1 MSVNLPRTYRVIL
14 VISIVGV
21 AFSTLAWSGD
31 NVRVSTP
38 RPAPDTIPARHPR
51 QDRKAAK
58 PARKAEEGRVAR
70 ELDLRIDAE
79 EPSEWVGDVELPDD
93 MDIRLNLDELKG
105 LNARIEA
112 DVLKSVGAW
121 KSLEALKEL
130 DALDELNSV
139 EIDDNTLQELKDMK
153 IDDDIWNELHDLKIE
168 MDDLRDEINEDVSG
182 KIDDYRVRDNR
193 APEGYG
199 RGGAYRSSYD
209 EAVRRVVAA
218 VQSEIP
224 RVRREVE
231 KAMKSFELPATS
243 YDGFD

>member
-14 VISIVGV
+14 VIAIVGV

-31 NVRVSTP
+31 NGHLSTSL
-38 RPAPDTIPARHPR
+38 PALDTIPAPHPR
-51 QDRKAAK
+51 QDRKAVK

-79 EPSEWVGDVELPDD
+79 EPGEWTDIAEVSDD
-93 MDIRLNLDELKG
+93 MDIRLNLDDLKG

-112 DVLKSVGAW
+112 DVLKNMDAW
-121 KSLEALKEL
+121 RSLEALREL

-139 EIDDNTLQELKDMK
+139 EIDENALQELKDMK
-153 IDDDIWNELHDLKIE
+153 IDGDIWNELRELKTE

-182 KIDDYRVRDNR
+182 KIDDYRIR
-193 APEGYG
+193 E
-199 RGGAYRSSYD
+199 
-209 EAVRRVVAA
+209 EVRRVVEA

-231 KAMKSFELPATS
+231 KAMEACR
-243 YDGFD
+243 DGGKQWQ

>member
-1 MSVNLPRTYRVIL
+1 VIA
-14 VISIVGV
+14 IVGV

-31 NVRVSTP
+31 NGHLSTSL
-38 RPAPDTIPARHPR
+38 PALDTIPAGHPK

-79 EPSEWVGDVELPDD
+79 EPGEWTDIVEVPED
-93 MDIRLNLDELKG
+93 MDIRLNLDDLKG

-112 DVLKSVGAW
+112 DVLKNVDAW
-121 KSLEALKEL
+121 RSLEALKEL

-139 EIDDNTLQELKDMK
+139 EIDENALQELKDMK
-153 IDDDIWNELHDLKIE
+153 IDGDIWNELRELKTE

-182 KIDDYRVRDNR
+182 KIDDYRIR
-193 APEGYG
+193 E
-199 RGGAYRSSYD
+199 
-209 EAVRRVVAA
+209 EVRRVVEA
-218 VQSEIP
+218 VQNEIP

-231 KAMKSFELPATS
+231 KAMEACRN
-243 YDGFD
+243 DGRQWQ